1 MIKKNQRYFN
11 WINRLTD
18 MAIIFLSYLF
28 AVWFWF
34 FFLPNDQSNVA
45 VQLARYYQFPVMMV
59 ALAYVVIFQYEG
71 MYDSQR
77 FGSLW
82 KELVQLLK
90 YFVLC
95 TALAVGGIFLLKLSG
110 FSRGVMMTYG
120 VAAYIGLSLKR
131 LLLRI
136 GLRVARK
143 KGYNQK
149 HMLVVGSGTLA
160 KKYVN
165 CIHNN
170 PQFGCQC
177 MGYVGNEENP
187 ELGQHLG
194 GYDDLE
200 DILEEKAPDEVIIA
214 IEQYEIGRVNMII
227 AICEEQ
233 GIRTSIIPIYNDYL
247 PSSASVDV
255 VGNMRLINIRANS
268 QDIVFNRILKRSFD
282 LVFSSAI
289 ILLTSPLLLI
299 ITVCVRLSSPGPV
312 LFRQERVGRDGKPFI
327 MYKFRS
333 MRVNSESDTRW
344 SKQRDSRVT
353 GFGAFIRKLSLDE
366 LPQFFNVI
374 KGDMSVV
381 GPRPELPYFVEQY
394 KYQIPRY
401 MVKHQ
406 VKPGITGWAQVNG
419 FRGDTSI
426 AKRIDYDLWYIE
438 HWSFGLDIK
447 IILMTVFGGMMN
459 EEKNMSRDS
468 REQDT

>member
-11 WINRLTD
+11 WINRLSD

-34 FFLPNDQSNVA
+34 FFLPNDRSNIA
-45 VQLARYYQFPVMMV
+45 VHLAQYHQFPVLLA
-59 ALAYVVIFQYEG
+59 ALAYVAVFQYEG

-77 FGSLW
+77 FGRLW
-82 KELVQLLK
+82 KELAYLLK

-95 TALAVGGIFLLKLSG
+95 TALVVGGIFLLKLSG
-110 FSRGVMMTYG
+110 FSRGVMITYSA
-120 VAAYIGLSLKR
+120 AAYIGLSLKR

-136 GLRVARK
+136 GLRIARK

-177 MGYVGNEENP
+177 MGYVGNEEKP

-194 GYDDLE
+194 GYDDLK

-214 IEQYEIGRVNMII
+214 IEQYEIGRVNLII
-227 AICEEQ
+227 AVCEEQ
-233 GIRTSIIPIYNDYL
+233 GIRTSVIPIFNDYL
-247 PSSASVDV
+247 PASATVDV
-255 VGNMRLINIRANS
+255 VGSIRLINIRSNP
-268 QDIVFNRILKRSFD
+268 QDIFFNRIIKRSFD
-282 LVFSSAI
+282 IVFSILA
-289 ILLTSPLLLI
+289 ILLTSPLLI
-299 ITVCVRLSSPGPV
+299 VAAVCVHLSSPGPV
-312 LFRQERVGRDGKPFI
+312 LFKQERVGRDRKPFT

-333 MRVNSESDTRW
+333 MRVNDESDIAW
-344 SKQRDSRVT
+344 STQSDPRVT
-353 GFGAFIRKLSLDE
+353 RVGAFIRKFSLDE
-366 LPQFFNVI
+366 LPQFFNVL

-381 GPRPELPYFVEQY
+381 GPRPELPHFVEQY
-394 KYQIPRY
+394 KYEIPRY

-406 VKPGITGWAQVNG
+406 VRPGITGWAQVHG
-419 FRGDTSI
+419 YRGDTSI
-426 AKRIDYDLWYIE
+426 EKRVEYDLWYIE
-438 HWSFGLDIK
+438 HWTPGLDVK

-459 EEKNMSRDS
+459 REKNMHRDS
-468 REQDT
+468 QEQTV